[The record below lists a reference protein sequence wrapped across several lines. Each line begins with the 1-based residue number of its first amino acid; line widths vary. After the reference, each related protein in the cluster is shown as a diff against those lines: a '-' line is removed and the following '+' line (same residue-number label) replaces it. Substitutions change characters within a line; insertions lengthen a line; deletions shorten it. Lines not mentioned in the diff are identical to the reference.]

1 MDLITQCARTL
12 DDAARAARATA
23 QFSTSG
29 IDLTLEQ
36 AYAVQAALVAWR
48 VERGAGI
55 IGVKMGFTS
64 RAKAIQMGVHDQI
77 WGRLTADMLV
87 EDGGSVP
94 FARFVHPRVEPEVAF
109 LLKAPL
115 SGPVTPLQA
124 LAAVDGVA
132 PALEIIDSRYRDFKF
147 SLADVVAD
155 NASSSA
161 FVTGGWH
168 RPGIHLRSLG
178 MVMSINGRPRQMGS
192 TGAILGDPLRSLAA
206 ASRLAGAA
214 GVTLQPGWI
223 VLAGAAT
230 AAEALAPG
238 DHVALEAQELGRAEF
253 QMMAEGS
260 AE

>member
-1 MDLITQCARTL
+1 MPDIHDLARTL

-29 IDLTLEQ
+29 IDLTLDQ
-36 AYAVQAALVAWR
+36 AYALQAALVARR

-64 RAKAIQMGVHDQI
+64 RAKAFQMGVHDQI

-87 EDGGSVP
+87 EDGGSMP

-155 NASSSA
+155 NASSSG

-168 RPGIHLRSLG
+168 RPDLDLRTLG
-178 MVMSINGRPRQMGS
+178 MVMTINGRARQMGS
-192 TGAILGDPLRSLAA
+192 SGAILGDPLRSLVS

-238 DHVALEAQELGRAEF
+238 DHVALEAQELGRVEF
-253 QMMAEGS
+253 QMTAEGS